1 MPKINTKEEKL
12 KQSQWS
18 QNCWKHWASFES
30 VDKKDESFLLLA
42 HETSVDFLFW
52 TTFLFFFLFF
62 IFFFTYQLHFSL
74 FGLWIFCNILAN
86 LILSFML
93 FYYHFLDAVNVDNEE
108 EHFPII
114 FYRLITR
121 KLEFEKCEKSGDR
134 ERNLILWY
142 TIFWLYNF
150 SCLDTIKYLNT
161 YMMLVAPRSKKSL
174 DFLRN
179 FNFGRKIEKLAKY
192 V

>member
-1 MPKINTKEEKL
+1 MPKINTKEKKL
-12 KQSQWS
+12 KQSQRS
-18 QNCWKHWASFES
+18 QNCWKHWASFKS

-62 IFFFTYQLHFSL
+62 ISFFTYQLHFSL

-93 FYYHFLDAVNVDNEE
+93 FYYAFLDAVSVDNRE

-114 FYRLITR
+114 FLETYHEKIRIWKMWKIWWPWEKFNSLIT
-121 KLEFEKCEKSGDR
+121 
-134 ERNLILWY
+134 

-150 SCLDTIKYLNT
+150 SCLDTIK
-161 YMMLVAPRSKKSL
+161 
-174 DFLRN
+174 FLP
-179 FNFGRKIEKLAKY
+179 FHKP
-192 V
+192 